1 MENIYTE
8 IKIKV
13 NVKDLEKIENVF
25 YKLGRFELSI
35 EDPRDLFEKTH
46 INYDT
51 YFNEE
56 EICTQGKDI
65 CFVTY
70 YLSDKENVIEF
81 LEVIKQMILIDKID
95 CDIKTNEVMEED
107 WANNWKKYYHTFKIN
122 NKIVVKPKWED
133 YEKIEGEIL
142 INIDPG
148 MAFGTGTHE
157 TTKLCMELLHKY
169 VKENY
174 FVYDVG
180 TGSGILAILCS
191 KLGAREVVA
200 IDLDKVSVSAA
211 KENIGLNNLTN
222 VKVLEGNLL
231 DKSTEKCD
239 LIVANIIAEIIVD
252 LIPDATKV
260 MKKTGIFIISGII
273 ESKVDLVKE
282 KLNSNNLEIVEEVG
296 ENGWFAFAIKNKDS
310 VL

>member
-13 NVKDLEKIENVF
+13 NVVDLEKIENIF

-56 EICTQGKDI
+56 EICAQGTDV

-70 YLSDKENVIEF
+70 YLSDKENIIEF
-81 LEVIKQMILIDKID
+81 LEVIKQMISIDKIN
-95 CDIKTNEVMEED
+95 CDIKTNKVMEED

-133 YEKIEGEIL
+133 YEKKEGEIL

-157 TTKLCMELLHKY
+157 TTKLCMELLDKY

-180 TGSGILAILCS
+180 TGSGILSILCS

-211 KENIGLNNLTN
+211 KENVRLNDLKN

-231 DKSTEKCD
+231 DKSSEKCD

-252 LIPDATKV
+252 LIPDAIKV
-260 MKKTGIFIISGII
+260 MKKNGIFIISGII
-273 ESKVDLVKE
+273 ESKVDLIKE
-282 KLNSNNLEIVEEVG
+282 KLIDTNLEIIEEVS

-310 VL
+310 ML